1 MTKHNGRASR
11 QSIWMALALT
21 LTMTSAAWAQTPQS
35 TTKPEMT
42 IYGFAMLDI
51 GQNFK
56 TINPNWTDTMRV
68 SQLPPFSGQYGQDN
82 STFAGV
88 RQSRLGVKA
97 AVPTSMGDLKTTFEF
112 ELFGVGVDEG
122 QTTFRLR
129 HA

>member
-1 MTKHNGRASR
+1 MTKHNGKAGRNLMWR
-11 QSIWMALALT
+11 ALALT

-68 SQLPPFSGQYGQDN
+68 SKLPSFDGQYGQDN

-88 RQSRLGVKA
+88 RQSRFGAKYTLPTDLG
-97 AVPTSMGDLKTTFEF
+97 
-112 ELFGVGVDEG
+112 EL
-122 QTTFRLR
+122 
-129 HA
+129 